1 MGIKIKI
8 KKKRLP
14 FFVTILQRWDE
25 ECLRLS
31 KCLKSRLNY
40 SRDKHV
46 VWSASVLDCRQY
58 CSPLPSPTIM
68 VDSYLP
74 VEKQLTKWRYKI
86 MLNNYK
92 LRTHFYRKQKQ
103 PVATTSVV
111 IETLPDKALST
122 MRKGVTSQSFR
133 SYLWFQS
140 GKIMRNFSS
149 LGLPYS

>member
-8 KKKRLP
+8 KNASHSLWL
-14 FFVTILQRWDE
+14 LQRWDE

-46 VWSASVLDCRQY
+46 VWSASVLDSRQY
-58 CSPLPSPTIM
+58 CSPLPSPTM